1 MKVMIMS
8 YSKSSWYGNI
18 DYIGKQYTVTREG
31 KYGYSV
37 KVGKETKNISKD
49 DCEVIE
55 R

>member
-31 KYGYSV
+31 KYGYEV
-37 KVGKETKNISKD
+37 KIGKETRNISKSD
-49 DCEVIE
+49 AVVI
-55 R
+55 